1 MFNKKRNCLLL
12 AIHFA
17 RQFVSSSVK
26 SRDRTIAIMQK
37 SLTQKFVRNNEC
49 LIRLEKSWIR
59 HAIVI
64 SRIMIK
70 FVSTKV
76 PTPTELVVAYQ
87 TLIADTMQR
96 RIRSRDSY
104 HGVRTSLSR
113 TPIKLPYVH
122 TFSISHFPSYAICT
136 LRDGVSMK
144 R

>member
-1 MFNKKRNCLLL
+1 MFNKKRKCLLL

-17 RQFVSSSVK
+17 RKFVSSFVK

-76 PTPTELVVAYQ
+76 PAPTELVVAYQ
-87 TLIADTMQR
+87 TLIADTM
-96 RIRSRDSY
+96 
-104 HGVRTSLSR
+104 
-113 TPIKLPYVH
+113 
-122 TFSISHFPSYAICT
+122 
-136 LRDGVSMK
+136 
-144 R
+144 